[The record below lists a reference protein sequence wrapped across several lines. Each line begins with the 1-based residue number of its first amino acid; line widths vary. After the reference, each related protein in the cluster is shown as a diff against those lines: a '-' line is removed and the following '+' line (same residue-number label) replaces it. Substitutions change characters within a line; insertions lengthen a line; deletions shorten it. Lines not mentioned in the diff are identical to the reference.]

1 MLTRSQVQEWSGLVC
16 RWETGS
22 AVKSP
27 AGATFAWP
35 VGEPVSRI
43 RRRGGFDRDPGR
55 YRWSGSIASV
65 GYGCWRRLPIEI
77 RLSVPPAEAALPSSC
92 GGQEQAEDTVCRF
105 APSQAIRRKPL
116 RAQSWGE
123 GESGEDHLA
132 WLPTLYYEEVYVK
145 GFVQGYS
152 LIDANNTGSSHGSHN
167 IGVSVVFRTG
177 RAAYQ
182 SHRALF
188 STAQRG
194 WDRSDR

>member
-1 MLTRSQVQEWSGLVC
+1 
-16 RWETGS
+16 
-22 AVKSP
+22 
-27 AGATFAWP
+27 
-35 VGEPVSRI
+35 
-43 RRRGGFDRDPGR
+43 
-55 YRWSGSIASV
+55 
-65 GYGCWRRLPIEI
+65 
-77 RLSVPPAEAALPSSC
+77 
-92 GGQEQAEDTVCRF
+92 EQAEDTVCRF

-194 WDRSDR
+194 WDRSSGGRKRGQWLLPLPHFPSGSSPRTGPGSGRLACPAQKLRDFPSGPWERSQHAGHVCQSAARRSYRQSALSAWATSPSICPSAAQTPNGPEAFLPR